1 MSAIKS
7 LSAVKGY
14 LGASIQEAP
23 DHDLH
28 VRHNYPS
35 ITITRQTGARAV
47 SISEQLI
54 ERLHATQVP
63 DSPQWTL
70 FEKDLIKQVLR
81 RDNLPEDLARFFPED
96 PRHYID
102 DTVEEIIGLHPP
114 AIEIN
119 EKCHRLVK
127 SLCHRGHVIIIGR
140 CGNILTCDMPSVLK
154 VRMVGSLEV
163 RVQHI
168 MRRQQIDEKE
178 ATGYLKKEDTLRRR
192 YAKENFG
199 ITDIDNPL
207 LYDVVINTDKIPDLD
222 IAKSLESL
230 LWAKTKL

>member
-14 LGASIQEAP
+14 LGASIQEVP

-28 VRHNYPS
+28 ERQSYPA

-47 SISEQLI
+47 TIAEHLL
-54 ERLHATQVP
+54 ERLHAVQVP

-70 FEKDLIKQVLR
+70 FEKELIKQVLR
-81 RDNLPEDLARFFPED
+81 HNDLPEDLAKFFPEN
-96 PRHYID
+96 PRPYIG

-127 SLCHRGHVIIIGR
+127 SLCKRGHVIIIGR

-154 VRMVGSLEV
+154 VRLVGSMEV
-163 RVQHI
+163 RVGHI
-168 MRRQQIDEKE
+168 MKRRQIDGKE
-178 ATGYLKKEDTLRRR
+178 ATAYLKKEDSLRRR

-207 LYDVVINTDKIPDLD
+207 YYDVVINTDRLPDLD
-222 IAKSLESL
+222 IAKSLEDL
-230 LWAKTKL
+230 LWAKTRL